1 MERRQ
6 QKIEQTGHNTAHAIQ
21 GSSSNKFLNGGHGV
35 KVRTGEDGY
44 GAGTFNRLKRLRN
57 QGPTRSKPHIPPCS
71 VRFTQQK

>member
-6 QKIEQTGHNTAHAIQ
+6 QKIEQAGHNAAQSVQ

-57 QGPTRSKPHIPPCS
+57 QGPTRTRPHNPPCS
-71 VRFTQQK
+71 VRSIAQK